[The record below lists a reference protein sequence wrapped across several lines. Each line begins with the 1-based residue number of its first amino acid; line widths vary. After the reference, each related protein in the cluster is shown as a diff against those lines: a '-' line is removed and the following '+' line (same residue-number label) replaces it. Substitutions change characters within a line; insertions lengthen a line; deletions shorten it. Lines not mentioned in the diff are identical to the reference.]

1 MFTLILQMRVLRQSS
16 HHCRMRAR
24 RSNVKAL
31 LFNFDVL
38 YSFYRYLLRVY
49 YVPGTEDA
57 AANKKEQRFLILM
70 ELLSYF
76 TFLM

>member
-1 MFTLILQMRVLRQSS
+1 MRVPRQSS

-31 LFNFDVL
+31 LFNFDML
-38 YSFYRYLLRVY
+38 YSFYRYLLSVY
-49 YVPGTEDA
+49 YVPGTVIGTEDA
-57 AANKKEQRFLILM
+57 AANKKGQRFPILM

-76 TFLM
+76 TSLM